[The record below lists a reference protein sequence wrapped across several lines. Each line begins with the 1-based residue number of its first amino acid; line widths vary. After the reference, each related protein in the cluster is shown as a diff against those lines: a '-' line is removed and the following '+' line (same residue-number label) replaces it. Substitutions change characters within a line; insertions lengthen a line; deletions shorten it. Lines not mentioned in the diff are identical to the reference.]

1 MIKVEKEFEELDAR
15 LLQSGGS
22 SHYKLVNNNGNGNG
36 NVDKHFLKKDSNN
49 NFDITPRS
57 NLNEKND

>member
-22 SHYKLVNNNGNGNG
+22 SNYMLVNNNGNGK
-36 NVDKHFLKKDSNN
+36 VDKHFLKKDSNN